1 MEEYA
6 ALLEK
11 KRDIY
16 LLLAAFFAREPSA
29 EFLGELNNSG
39 IENYISA
46 LSEPGEVQAQESFGT
61 GDNSPLLPA
70 DELSD
75 AVAEGLADEFCRI
88 FLGPTGHLLPYE
100 SVQCTDG
107 EGAGGFWGEKTAQV
121 KLFMARFG
129 LELNEN
135 DIRVPDHMSLEF
147 EFMGRMLDKLLTFL
161 REKER
166 DQATIKNLENGMAE
180 FLQSHISKWIPG
192 FCQKL
197 MDRDLSDFF
206 LRMVGFT
213 NNFILSEIEDTP

>member
-46 LSEPGEVQAQESFGT
+46 FSEPGEVQAQESFGT

-107 EGAGGFWGEKTAQV
+107 EGAGSFWGEKTAQV